1 MLVLSRKVGDRIHI
15 GPDVAITI
23 VKLSG
28 GTVRIGVEAPPHAE
42 DGQAHLK
49 NFCHI
54 VTLHTIPREWL
65 LVPGT

>member
-28 GTVRIGVEAPPHAE
+28 GTVRIGVEAPPQMAIVRDELKE
-42 DGQAHLK
+42 D
-49 NFCHI
+49 I
-54 VTLHTIPREWL
+54 EREMNAASQ
-65 LVPGT
+65 PANQISS

>member
-28 GTVRIGVEAPPHAE
+28 GTVRIGVEAPPHMAIVRDE
-42 DGQAHLK
+42 LK
-49 NFCHI
+49 ESIELEMNAASQPVNEI
-54 VTLHTIPREWL
+54 TT
-65 LVPGT
+65 